1 MSFVKKITDDIFLF
15 WKNYDRITRLKPTGP
30 EAINGSAWPQSL
42 KMRRKKKIEKENS
55 RKEEETMTQKKFSTK
70 YLVEMALLVA
80 IILIMAFTPLGYIK
94 TVGIEITLIVVPVAV
109 GAVTLGPA
117 AGAILGGVFGITSFI
132 QCFGMSP
139 FGAALLGIN
148 GFLTFLVCVPTRILM
163 GWLTGLIYK
172 GLRKTKLP
180 SGASVTISNLCCP
193 LLNTT
198 FFMGMLVLGFYNTE
212 YIQSFVSALGAKN
225 ALLFILAFVGVNG
238 LIEAIVCF
246 IVGTAISAA
255 LKKALKYN

>member
-1 MSFVKKITDDIFLF
+1 MQHCGKGVQVLYLITLHM
-15 WKNYDRITRLKPTGP
+15 NYIL
-30 EAINGSAWPQSL
+30 L
-42 KMRRKKKIEKENS
+42 

-80 IILIMAFTPLGYIK
+80 IILIMAFTPIGYIR
-94 TVGIEITLIVVPVAV
+94 TAGLEITLIVVPVAV

-117 AGAILGGVFGITSFI
+117 AGAI
-132 QCFGMSP
+132 GMSP

>member
-1 MSFVKKITDDIFLF
+1 MLSFSSWLLPRSDIRTAGL
-15 WKNYDRITRLKPTGP
+15 
-30 EAINGSAWPQSL
+30 
-42 KMRRKKKIEKENS
+42 
-55 RKEEETMTQKKFSTK
+55 
-70 YLVEMALLVA
+70 
-80 IILIMAFTPLGYIK
+80 
-94 TVGIEITLIVVPVAV
+94 EITLIVVPVAV

-117 AGAILGGVFGITSFI
+117 AGAILGGVFGVTSFI

-198 FFMGMLVLGFYNTE
+198 FFMGMLVIGFYNTE

-238 LIEAIVCF
+238 LVEAIVCF
-246 IVGTAISAA
+246 VVGTAISAA

>member
-1 MSFVKKITDDIFLF
+1 MDAGLRNEHASVILNNVVKLHIT
-15 WKNYDRITRLKPTGP
+15 
-30 EAINGSAWPQSL
+30 
-42 KMRRKKKIEKENS
+42 

-80 IILIMAFTPLGYIK
+80 IILIMAFTPIGYIR
-94 TVGIEITLIVVPVAV
+94 TAGLEITLIVVPV
-109 GAVTLGPA
+109 PA
-117 AGAILGGVFGITSFI
+117 AGAILGGVFGVTSFI

-180 SGASVTISNLCCP
+180 SGVSVTISNLCCP

>member
-1 MSFVKKITDDIFLF
+1 MRDCGMSMQVLYINNVVKLHIT
-15 WKNYDRITRLKPTGP
+15 
-30 EAINGSAWPQSL
+30 
-42 KMRRKKKIEKENS
+42 

-80 IILIMAFTPLGYIK
+80 IILIMAFTPIGYIR
-94 TVGIEITLIVVPVAV
+94 TAGLEITLIVVPVAV

-117 AGAILGGVFGITSFI
+117 AGAILGGVFGVTSFI

-198 FFMGMLVLGFYNTE
+198 FFMGTLVT
-212 YIQSFVSALGAKN
+212 
-225 ALLFILAFVGVNG
+225 LFAGTMREQFGMTKVIPFIAAFVGVNG
-238 LIEAIVCF
+238 VVEAIVCF
-246 IVGTAISAA
+246 VIGTAVSMA
-255 LKKALKYN
+255 LKKALRY

>member
-1 MSFVKKITDDIFLF
+1 
-15 WKNYDRITRLKPTGP
+15 
-30 EAINGSAWPQSL
+30 
-42 KMRRKKKIEKENS
+42 
-55 RKEEETMTQKKFSTK
+55 MTQKKFSTK

-80 IILIMAFTPLGYIK
+80 IILIMAFTPIGYIR
-94 TVGIEITLIVVPVAV
+94 TAGLEITLIVVPVAV

-172 GLRKTKLP
+172 GLQSRHP
-180 SGASVTISNLCCP
+180 VH
-193 LLNTT
+193 LLRSAT
-198 FFMGMLVLGFYNTE
+198 FAVHYLTLHFFYGMLVLGFYNTE
-212 YIQSFVSALGAKN
+212 YIQSFVSALGAKMHCC
-225 ALLFILAFVGVNG
+225 LF
-238 LIEAIVCF
+238 
-246 IVGTAISAA
+246 
-255 LKKALKYN
+255 

>member
-1 MSFVKKITDDIFLF
+1 
-15 WKNYDRITRLKPTGP
+15 
-30 EAINGSAWPQSL
+30 
-42 KMRRKKKIEKENS
+42 
-55 RKEEETMTQKKFSTK
+55 MTQKKFSTK

-80 IILIMAFTPLGYIK
+80 IILIMAFTPIGYIR
-94 TVGIEITLIVVPVAV
+94 TAGLEITLIVVPVAV
-109 GAVTLGPA
+109 GAVTLGPT

-139 FGAALLGIN
+139 FGAALLGNN

-163 GWLTGLIYK
+163 GWLTGLIYQ
-172 GLRKTKLP
+172 GIRRTKIP
-180 SGASVTISNLCCP
+180 SNVSLTIANLCCP

-198 FFMGMLVLGFYNTE
+198 FFMSMLVLGFYQTE
-212 YIQSFVSALGAKN
+212 YIQSFVQKFGVSN
-225 ALLFILAFVGVNG
+225 PFLFVIAFVGING
-238 LIEAIVCF
+238 LVEAVVCF